1 MSIRNVAYNGLYK
14 FSGILFPLATVTYV
28 SRILGPEGYGAVAAL
43 LAILGFLA
51 NLPTLPLGAYSV
63 ARLSKR
69 SGSAQDKLSSAF
81 LVLSFALAAIAT
93 LVYAFFVLFSDK
105 YFSNQV
111 YLVALICIL
120 SSCFSLEWFYQYK
133 GLYGKL
139 LSRTLFI
146 RCLSLASIFIFVH
159 SQEDFEEYAMIMV
172 SMIVLPNMYNL
183 YLFSK
188 TVRFYFSFK
197 FITNILSAHSSN
209 LAKTASIG
217 FFSSLYTLAP
227 IALAGT
233 ILSASDFSFVALSE
247 RIVRLFISLTAS
259 VAIVLLPGQLKKF
272 KVFNEEAKNEIIKT
286 VNIVSFI
293 SLGISLGVMLFGNNV
308 VLLIAGSSFS
318 HATEYLLEM
327 AVLIWFMTIS
337 SVLIHQYYYAYN
349 RVSQLLKIVIL
360 VSAVAV
366 ASTLILTQTMGNS
379 GYVIAILL
387 TELLLLILL
396 LTGST
401 FCFVKSA
408 LLKGLGFTAVVAC
421 LYYIGI
427 FSANEYLAMF
437 IYSVVFILFLFVF
450 ELRSILWRR

>member
-1 MSIRNVAYNGLYK
+1 MSIINIVYNGLYK

-43 LAILGFLA
+43 LAIIGLLA

-81 LVLSFALAAIAT
+81 LVLSFALAALAT
-93 LVYAFFVLFSDK
+93 LVYVLFVLSSDR
-105 YFSNQV
+105 YFSNHV

-139 LSRTLFI
+139 LSRTLII
-146 RCLSLASIFIFVH
+146 RCLSLSSIFIFVH
-159 SQEDFEEYAMIMV
+159 SKEDFEEYALIMV
-172 SMIVLPNMYNL
+172 SMIVLPNIYNL

-188 TVRFYFSFK
+188 TVRFHFSYK
-197 FITNILSAHSSN
+197 FVKNILSSHSSN

-227 IALAGT
+227 IALAGA

-247 RIVRLFISLTAS
+247 RIVRLFVSLTAS

-272 KVFNEEAKNEIIKT
+272 KVFNKDAKNEIIKT
-286 VNIVSFI
+286 INVVSFI
-293 SLGISLGVMLFGNNV
+293 SLGISLGVMLFGDNV
-308 VLLIAGSSFS
+308 ILLIAGASFS

-349 RVSQLLKIVIL
+349 SVSKLLKIVVL
-360 VSAVAV
+360 VAAVAV
-366 ASTLILTQTMGNS
+366 GSTLVLTHTMGNS
-379 GYVIAILL
+379 GYVIAFLL

-396 LTGST
+396 LAGSS
-401 FCFVKSA
+401 FGFVKSA
-408 LLKGLGFTAVVAC
+408 LLKGGGFTAIIAC
-421 LYYIGI
+421 FYNIGI
-427 FSANEYLAMF
+427 FSANEYIAMF

-450 ELRSILWRR
+450 ELKSILWRR